1 MKSKFL
7 IIWKCIKHIN
17 KKTLKELIVY
27 VKRKGPRGV
36 RLYIYEKVKGNGK
49 PYDIWFSEH
58 KISNKELEQQRNI
71 KFLWRPK
78 ISIVVPVYKTPLKYL
93 SEMIESVKAQSYA
106 NWELC
111 IAEAS
116 EKNDEIVRTLE
127 EYVKNDKRIKFTVL
141 AKNEGIAGNT
151 NRALELATGDY
162 VGFLDHDDYL
172 APNALYEIVKELQE
186 ERYDVLYTDEDMV
199 NGKKHCTPIFKP
211 DFSIDLLRSH
221 NYITH
226 FFVVKKKIEEKTG
239 GLNKEYDGAQDYDFV
254 FRCIEQAKSI
264 KHISKVLYHWRIHEN
279 SVAGNPESK
288 LYAYEA
294 GKKAIQAHLDRM
306 NVKASVESMG
316 LWGMYHVVYDT
327 PGNPLISIIIP
338 NKDHKDDLNKCIE
351 SIIKK
356 STYSNFEIIIVEN
369 NSMESETFLYYQQ
382 ITQTY
387 NCVKVIEWK
396 KEFNYAAINNF
407 GVKHSK
413 GEYLLFLNNDT
424 ELLAPNALKEMLGI
438 CMRNEVGAVGAKLL
452 YGDDTVQ
459 HAGVVIGFGN
469 YAGHVNTNIKR
480 NDCGYMNRAL
490 INCNYSAVTGACL
503 MTKKELFKQVD
514 GFDEQFKV
522 ACNDVDYCLKLRELK
537 KLIVYNAFSEW
548 YHYESKSRGYEDTK
562 EKQAR
567 FMDER
572 KRFKKKWNLVLEKG
586 DPYYNK
592 NFSLLA
598 EPFKL
603 K

>member
-572 KRFKKKWNLVLEKG
+572 KRFQKKWNLVLEKG

>member
-36 RLYIYEKVKGNGK
+36 KLYIYEKVKGNGK

-151 NRALELATGDY
+151 NHALELATGDY

-172 APNALYEIVKELQE
+172 APNSLYEIVKELQE

-199 NGKKHCTPIFKP
+199 NGNKHCTPIFKP

-572 KRFKKKWNLVLEKG
+572 KRFQKKWNLVLEKG

>member
-7 IIWKCIKHIN
+7 IIWKCIKHSN

-36 RLYIYEKVKGNGK
+36 KLYIYEKVKGNGK

-151 NRALELATGDY
+151 NHALELATGDY

-172 APNALYEIVKELQE
+172 APNSLYEIVKELQE

-199 NGKKHCTPIFKP
+199 NGNKHCTPIFKP

-572 KRFKKKWNLVLEKG
+572 KRFQKKWNLVLEKG

>member
-199 NGKKHCTPIFKP
+199 LSLI
-211 DFSIDLLRSH
+211 
-221 NYITH
+221 
-226 FFVVKKKIEEKTG
+226 
-239 GLNKEYDGAQDYDFV
+239 
-254 FRCIEQAKSI
+254 
-264 KHISKVLYHWRIHEN
+264 HI
-279 SVAGNPESK
+279 
-288 LYAYEA
+288 
-294 GKKAIQAHLDRM
+294 
-306 NVKASVESMG
+306 
-316 LWGMYHVVYDT
+316 
-327 PGNPLISIIIP
+327 
-338 NKDHKDDLNKCIE
+338 
-351 SIIKK
+351 
-356 STYSNFEIIIVEN
+356 
-369 NSMESETFLYYQQ
+369 
-382 ITQTY
+382 
-387 NCVKVIEWK
+387 
-396 KEFNYAAINNF
+396 
-407 GVKHSK
+407 
-413 GEYLLFLNNDT
+413 
-424 ELLAPNALKEMLGI
+424 
-438 CMRNEVGAVGAKLL
+438 
-452 YGDDTVQ
+452 
-459 HAGVVIGFGN
+459 
-469 YAGHVNTNIKR
+469 
-480 NDCGYMNRAL
+480 
-490 INCNYSAVTGACL
+490 
-503 MTKKELFKQVD
+503 
-514 GFDEQFKV
+514 
-522 ACNDVDYCLKLRELK
+522 
-537 KLIVYNAFSEW
+537 
-548 YHYESKSRGYEDTK
+548 
-562 EKQAR
+562 
-567 FMDER
+567 
-572 KRFKKKWNLVLEKG
+572 
-586 DPYYNK
+586 
-592 NFSLLA
+592 
-598 EPFKL
+598 
-603 K
+603 

>member
-27 VKRKGPRGV
+27 VKRQGPRGV
-36 RLYIYEKVKGNGK
+36 KLYIYEKVKGNGK

-71 KFLWRPK
+71 KFSWMPK
-78 ISIVVPVYKTPLKYL
+78 ISIIVPVYKTPLKYL

-151 NRALELATGDY
+151 NHALELAAGDY

-226 FFVVKKKIEEKTG
+226 FFVVKKRIEEKIG

-351 SIIKK
+351 SIIEK

-490 INCNYSAVTGACL
+490 VNCNYSAVTGACL
-503 MTKKELFKQVD
+503 MTPKELFEQVH

-522 ACNDVDYCLKLRELK
+522 ACNDVDYCLKLREMK

-548 YHYESKSRGYEDTK
+548 YHYESKSRGYEDTE

-572 KRFKKKWNLVLEKG
+572 KRFQEKWDSVLEKG